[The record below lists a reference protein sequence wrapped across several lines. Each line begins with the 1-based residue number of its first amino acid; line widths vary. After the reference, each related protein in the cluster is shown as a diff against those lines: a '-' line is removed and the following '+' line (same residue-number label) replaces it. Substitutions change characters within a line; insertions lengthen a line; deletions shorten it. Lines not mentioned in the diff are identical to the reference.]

1 MDRLR
6 RAGHRVAMSTVVV
19 SGAAGPV
26 AEAVVSALVADADVT
41 QVRVL
46 APRRWGSA
54 VADPD
59 RVSTAVVDL
68 VGAELAPLLDG
79 ADTLVHL
86 GVAGDDLDPTL
97 LAPGRVVAEGVAV
110 LEAAARA
117 GVTQVVVL
125 SSATVYGAWPK
136 NPVPL
141 TEAAVLRPNPDF
153 ALAVELAE
161 LERLAA
167 EWHDAHASTTL
178 TVLRAVPVVADD
190 HPDWLSR
197 ALRSAL
203 AFPVVDHDPA
213 TQFLH
218 AVDLGSAVV
227 LAARGGL
234 DGVCNVAP
242 DGWLTGGE
250 RRALDR
256 RPRVRLGEGVGARVA
271 NVRWKLG
278 LAPAPAA
285 LLPYVTH
292 AWVVANDRL
301 RAAGWEPTATNEDAY
316 VAGFRAG
323 PWATLSPGR
332 RQELALAGAAT
343 GLVGAAVAAGV
354 AVARRRR

>member
-1 MDRLR
+1 MDRLG

-26 AEAVVSALVADADVT
+26 AEAVVAALVADPDVK

-46 APRRWGSA
+46 APRSWGATVS
-54 VADPD
+54 DPD
-59 RVSTAVVDL
+59 RVRVAVVDL
-68 VGAELAPLLDG
+68 VGADLSSHLAG
-79 ADTLVHL
+79 TDTLVHL

-97 LAPGRVVAEGVAV
+97 LAPGRVVAEGRAV
-110 LEAAARA
+110 LDAAAQA
-117 GVTQVVVL
+117 GVALVVVL

-167 EWHDAHASTTL
+167 EWRDEHASATL
-178 TVLRAVPVVADD
+178 TVLRAAPVVAAD

-218 AVDLGSAVV
+218 ADDLGTAVA
-227 LAARGGL
+227 LAGRGGL

-242 DGWLTGGE
+242 DGWLTGSD

-256 RPRVRLGEGVGARVA
+256 RPRLRVGEGVGARVA
-271 NVRWKLG
+271 DVRWKLG

-285 LLPYVTH
+285 LLPFATH

-301 RAAGWEPTATNEDAY
+301 RSAGWEPSATNEDAY

-332 RQELALAGAAT
+332 RQELALAGVAT
-343 GLVGAAVAAGV
+343 GLVGAVVAAGV